1 MDRSYLCL
9 MCFCIILVFTKKQI
23 FVNFKVRK
31 KKGRSGSRQDKCLCP
46 PGVPRPRGASWTP
59 RFSPQAHP
67 SPALLSTCA
76 SKACF
81 STGLSTEGIYRVS
94 GNKSEMESLQRQ
106 FDQGKATASQ
116 GRPTAGGA
124 PRGAHATQP
133 QSQGAGC
140 VAEEERAFGPCQQTE
155 ASAPQ
160 TCFSQAAPLS
170 TIHRHCCSPR
180 HGPRFPRAGPRRGH
194 GGHVTQ
200 GWVGMIVLCWQGLS
214 TVTALP
220 TESCRREAKQGGASC
235 DALNLGPGA
244 PKAEGPAS

>member
-31 KKGRSGSRQDKCLCP
+31 KKGRSGPRQDECLCP
-46 PGVPRPRGASWTP
+46 PGVPHPRGASWTP

-76 SKACF
+76 SKAPACF
-81 STGLSTEGIYRVS
+81 FTGLSTEGIYRVS

-124 PRGAHATQP
+124 PGVLMPHNPKAKVLAWWLRRR
-133 QSQGAGC
+133 
-140 VAEEERAFGPCQQTE
+140 EW
-155 ASAPQ
+155 
-160 TCFSQAAPLS
+160 PLS
-170 TIHRHCCSPR
+170 ANRSICPTNLLQPGCSRLHHPQALLQLLA
-180 HGPRFPRAGPRRGH
+180 RASFTETQASPPLGWAMQRSRRAH
-194 GGHVTQ
+194 D
-200 GWVGMIVLCWQGLS
+200 S
-214 TVTALP
+214 
-220 TESCRREAKQGGASC
+220 R
-235 DALNLGPGA
+235 LG
-244 PKAEGPAS
+244 